1 MTEDTMHARTGTII
15 PAALCSLLAA
25 SACKPKE
32 GARSTIDT
40 VKPAEPAPAATPTAT
55 GEVGP
60 LATAEKQWQIL
71 LDSVRADVGRDSAA
85 AARKL
90 HSAATAVRR
99 EANEASEATRT
110 ALTRSADELD
120 SLGAS
125 IERGT
130 KRTAQSVDS
139 AFARLEQAET
149 LNRLAKAT
157 DAWAKQQRER
167 AGEELQAAA
176 DSYERAATGA
186 KAKLDT
192 GATTVLAGVRDIN
205 ERLKKAANVTD
216 DEFRKTTA
224 ELEKRARSLG
234 DRIAARSSAAPK
246 S

>member
-1 MTEDTMHARTGTII
+1 MHARTGTITL
-15 PAALCSLLAA
+15 AALCSLLAA
-25 SACKPKE
+25 SACKAKE
-32 GARSTIDT
+32 EARSTIDT
-40 VKPAEPAPAATPTAT
+40 VKPAEPAPAAPPTST

-71 LDSVRADVGRDSAA
+71 LDSVRTDVGGDSAA

-99 EANEASEATRT
+99 EADEASEAART

-125 IERGT
+125 IGRGT

-176 DSYERAATGA
+176 DSYQRAANDA
-186 KAKLDT
+186 QAKLDAD
-192 GATTVLAGVRDIN
+192 ATKVLADARNIN
-205 ERLKKAANVTD
+205 ERLKKAASVTD
-216 DEFRKTTA
+216 EEFRKTTA

-234 DRIAARSSAAPK
+234 ERIAAKSSAAPK